1 MNHLMKEKIFTINS
15 GDLIEIQRTSY
26 YKFLFEDIQKELE
39 NFPNPFYVK
48 EIEYTSNKK
57 KITKK
62 INEYSIQDIIKGS
75 IKNDEEYNQLT
86 EISIDLF
93 PTIPTN
99 IQYQHIYLKPN
110 EVKFSG
116 PSLSF
121 QECIRTETSY
131 NLKVFV
137 NSYCLQPLSTVL
149 FSSIIQLL
157 YTYNEQKSDLKVLIN
172 QSTMRSPIDSSKALK
187 KLWEIYQIW
196 KEDEANQN
204 EIKKSNATLNN
215 YINKKKVQK
224 AKLKEFVFSLDL
236 SKPKISSKDC
246 YIAEIPLMT
255 QDGTFFIN
263 GCERVVV
270 SQIIRSPGV
279 YFNKKFETAS
289 KETFYTCLLISDQRN
304 WTKFQLPENFVSARE
319 LIATINQSRS
329 FSSITKVFE
338 FVELIPYLGISLFE
352 VEENLDYPLFHET
365 FGHLRFPF
373 IKWFHAQKKKKLE
386 ESISNLQE
394 DIKDLENQI
403 QEKIVLRK
411 SYIRLNNKL
420 VGVQE
425 KLNEEIRS
433 LENLPNE
440 TYNKVIT
447 EISTRQKTYYPTAK
461 QILETKK
468 LLKFVRKSGAFSIGE
483 VGRYHLNSKFHLN
496 LAKGITYITGFD
508 LVGILNGLAGLKTG
522 KTPVDDID
530 HLKNK
535 QIRAIGEL
543 IKCQFHIGIQRS
555 YGLPHEYER
564 IGNSNSLRSWGEQKR
579 MKLLEKRNDS
589 YHSVRRDLI
598 KKLYQPIE
606 EFFNTSPLSQYFDQ
620 LNPLAEL
627 AHKRKVSVFGP
638 NGLKRTPN
646 ISTAIRDIHPSQ
658 YGKLCAVETPE
669 GENAGLVM
677 ALANFVRINPFGSL
691 DTAYYR
697 AKDSFVFSKKTPIYL
712 NTEQESAAK
721 IVFAN
726 TFLTKS
732 QQISQKYVSA
742 KEDYIFSLSK
752 SKDIQYFNLSP
763 FQLIS
768 VGTSLIPFIEHDD
781 ANRALMGSNMQRQA
795 LPLLNPQKAIVGTG
809 FEMNIASDSGL
820 VTRSYSEGKILFSS
834 SKEIQILDSN
844 NQILFYSLKKY
855 WRSNQETA
863 ITQRPIYW
871 IGEKVFSGQIIADG
885 PGTFEGELAIGK
897 NLTIGY
903 LPWDGYN
910 YEDAIVI
917 NENLVIDNVLT
928 SIHIVHYETELPISV
943 GHLVRNAKILE
954 LKKYAEKRNEIESE
968 IYEKKFEKND
978 ILKKNEKK
986 RKKIKRKFFLNN
998 SLKKKNF
1005 KNCFHFFYS
1014 KLSKKKN
1021 SFFKKKI
1028 LKSKNSILFQKLLEK
1043 LLRNFT
1049 VQSSKYSKTEE
1060 LFDSKKL
1067 FYQKIFKV
1075 KKKLYLQFLYE
1086 KNNLKQEIEK
1096 KTKIET
1102 FLKKKANESLEQDS
1116 KEKKDPNYEFLVIKS
1131 NKDEEI
1137 TSRRFLPNA
1146 YYQTENLDE
1155 NGVVKLGT
1163 YVKSGDLLI
1172 GKLKWKNENDK
1183 TIPGEKLKDAIQK
1196 KSSSLL
1202 KDVSSYADTETYG
1215 RVIDI
1220 CIIPRDFQKKDV
1232 FLKDF
1237 SNKIKISVAHLKK
1250 IKVGDKLSG
1259 RHGNKGVISKIAL
1272 SKDMPILPNGNTLDI
1287 LVNPL
1292 GVPSRMNVGQVLECL
1307 LGFAGKSLGK
1317 RFKITPFDEIYGQEA
1332 STILV
1337 HEKLKEAVSKTS
1349 TNWLFNSN
1357 HPGKIFLRDGRTG
1370 EFFDNPTTVGCAYIL
1385 KLVHVVD
1392 SKIHAR
1398 NTGPYQAETQQP
1410 LKGRS
1415 RNGGQRLGEMEV
1427 WALEAHGCSHTLQ
1440 ELLTIKSDDFEA
1452 RESLED
1458 YLFKGRQTKKPNPN
1472 FSETFGLLIHELNS
1486 LGFQIGSYK
1495 MSGKYSVSDNQRF
1508 FNNSKQKTI
1517 PLREEKISIFEILES
1532 RLKIRGLLQSKLGP
1546 SNFTY
1551 FQTKN
1556 SSLLD
1561 LWLKDSEKKAIL
1573 QKFFPTWT
1581 K

>member
-48 EIEYTSNKK
+48 ELYSKK

-62 INEYSIQDIIKGS
+62 IAEDPNQN
-75 IKNDEEYNQLT
+75 IKNALIKNHEEYNQLA
-86 EISIDLF
+86 EITIDSF

-99 IQYQHIYLKPN
+99 IRYQHIYLKPN

-137 NSYCLQPLSTVL
+137 NSYYFQPIPTILI
-149 FSSIIQLL
+149 SSIIQLL
-157 YTYNEQKSDLKVLIN
+157 YTYSDQKSDSKISTDQTPIYISDKFLKIW
-172 QSTMRSPIDSSKALK
+172 QSWKNYELNKTQIEKSHFTLDTYLNEKKA
-187 KLWEIYQIW
+187 Q
-196 KEDEANQN
+196 
-204 EIKKSNATLNN
+204 
-215 YINKKKVQK
+215 KVE
-224 AKLKEFVFSLDL
+224 LEEFVFNLDL
-236 SKPKISSKDC
+236 SKPKINSKDC

-279 YFNKKFETAS
+279 YFNKKFETTS

-329 FSSITKVFE
+329 FSSSTKVFE
-338 FVELIPYLGISLFE
+338 LIELIPYLGISLFE

-373 IKWFHAQKKKKLE
+373 IKWYNAVTKKKLE
-386 ESISNLQE
+386 ESISCEQE
-394 DIKDLENQI
+394 KIFVLEEKIANKIAVKKSTRRLENKLKDLEEILDNLI
-403 QEKIVLRK
+403 T
-411 SYIRLNNKL
+411 SLN
-420 VGVQE
+420 
-425 KLNEEIRS
+425 
-433 LENLPNE
+433 NLPNE
-440 TYNKVIT
+440 TYNKIVT
-447 EISTRQKTYYPTAK
+447 EINTRQKTYYPTSK

-483 VGRYHLNSKFHLN
+483 VGRYHLNSKFGLN
-496 LAKGITYITGFD
+496 LAKEITYITGFD

-522 KTPVDDID
+522 KTPIDDID

-535 QIRAIGEL
+535 QIRAVGEL

-564 IGNSNSLRSWGEQKR
+564 MGNLNSLKSWGEQKR
-579 MKLLEKRNDS
+579 MKFLEKRNDS
-589 YHSVRRDLI
+589 YYSVRRDLI

-691 DTAYYR
+691 DTAYYT
-697 AKDSFVFSKKTPIYL
+697 AKDSFVFAKKTPVYL
-712 NTEQESAAK
+712 NTEQESTAK

-742 KEDYIFSLSK
+742 KEDYIFSLTK
-752 SKDIQYFNLSP
+752 SKDINYFNLSP

-795 LPLLNPQKAIVGTG
+795 LPLLEPQKPIVGTG
-809 FEMNIASDSGL
+809 FEMNIAFESGL

-834 SKEIQILDSN
+834 SKGIQILDSN

-863 ITQRPIYW
+863 ITQKPIYW
-871 IGEKVFSGQIIADG
+871 VGEKVFSGQIIADG

-928 SIHIVHYETELPISV
+928 SIHIVHYETELPISL
-943 GHLVRNAKILE
+943 GHLVRNARILE
-954 LKKYAEKRNEIESE
+954 LKKYAEKRNEIEEIEEIESE
-968 IYEKKFEKND
+968 IGEKSQNFFV
-978 ILKKNEKK
+978 LKKN
-986 RKKIKRKFFLNN
+986 
-998 SLKKKNF
+998 
-1005 KNCFHFFYS
+1005 
-1014 KLSKKKN
+1014 
-1021 SFFKKKI
+1021 KKKI
-1028 LKSKNSILFQKLLEK
+1028 
-1043 LLRNFT
+1043 
-1049 VQSSKYSKTEE
+1049 
-1060 LFDSKKL
+1060 
-1067 FYQKIFKV
+1067 
-1075 KKKLYLQFLYE
+1075 
-1086 KNNLKQEIEK
+1086 
-1096 KTKIET
+1096 
-1102 FLKKKANESLEQDS
+1102 
-1116 KEKKDPNYEFLVIKS
+1116 
-1131 NKDEEI
+1131 
-1137 TSRRFLPNA
+1137 
-1146 YYQTENLDE
+1146 
-1155 NGVVKLGT
+1155 
-1163 YVKSGDLLI
+1163 
-1172 GKLKWKNENDK
+1172 
-1183 TIPGEKLKDAIQK
+1183 
-1196 KSSSLL
+1196 
-1202 KDVSSYADTETYG
+1202 
-1215 RVIDI
+1215 
-1220 CIIPRDFQKKDV
+1220 
-1232 FLKDF
+1232 
-1237 SNKIKISVAHLKK
+1237 
-1250 IKVGDKLSG
+1250 
-1259 RHGNKGVISKIAL
+1259 
-1272 SKDMPILPNGNTLDI
+1272 
-1287 LVNPL
+1287 
-1292 GVPSRMNVGQVLECL
+1292 
-1307 LGFAGKSLGK
+1307 
-1317 RFKITPFDEIYGQEA
+1317 
-1332 STILV
+1332 
-1337 HEKLKEAVSKTS
+1337 
-1349 TNWLFNSN
+1349 
-1357 HPGKIFLRDGRTG
+1357 
-1370 EFFDNPTTVGCAYIL
+1370 
-1385 KLVHVVD
+1385 
-1392 SKIHAR
+1392 
-1398 NTGPYQAETQQP
+1398 
-1410 LKGRS
+1410 
-1415 RNGGQRLGEMEV
+1415 
-1427 WALEAHGCSHTLQ
+1427 
-1440 ELLTIKSDDFEA
+1440 
-1452 RESLED
+1452 
-1458 YLFKGRQTKKPNPN
+1458 
-1472 FSETFGLLIHELNS
+1472 
-1486 LGFQIGSYK
+1486 
-1495 MSGKYSVSDNQRF
+1495 
-1508 FNNSKQKTI
+1508 
-1517 PLREEKISIFEILES
+1517 
-1532 RLKIRGLLQSKLGP
+1532 
-1546 SNFTY
+1546 
-1551 FQTKN
+1551 
-1556 SSLLD
+1556 
-1561 LWLKDSEKKAIL
+1561 
-1573 QKFFPTWT
+1573 
-1581 K
+1581 